1 MTEDDVY
8 ERLFTKGQSS
18 DEIINLLTTLTAAN
32 ATEGMWAREYTLKL
46 ITALL
51 VRISFIAS
59 VWLFVFNMD
68 LWYGIPIFGFLSL
81 AIGGVFDRNLLKK
94 HE

>member
-1 MTEDDVY
+1 
-8 ERLFTKGQSS
+8 
-18 DEIINLLTTLTAAN
+18 
-32 ATEGMWAREYTLKL
+32 
-46 ITALL
+46 
-51 VRISFIAS
+51 